1 VVKEVPV
8 RIKPWFWTGEKGET
22 LLSVFYGSKT
32 LELSKGK
39 SAIEIANSK
48 DIAGVLDTLI
58 TATLNNELDVAM
70 EAASA
75 KLRDGFKK

>member
-1 VVKEVPV
+1 
-8 RIKPWFWTGEKGET
+8 
-22 LLSVFYGSKT
+22 VFYGSKT

-39 SAIEIANSK
+39 SAIEIANPK
-48 DIAGVLDTLI
+48 DIAAVLDALI